1 MRHMSSDLLD
11 ALLRLL
17 FRDRRGENAIVLST
31 DVAKSGRREREQFRN
46 VGGGHLV
53 CAATNTLAQHAAE
66 AEKWNTLHPVVMFM
80 PTGVF
85 KDPPQDPITFCF

>member
-1 MRHMSSDLLD
+1 MSSDLLD

-66 AEKWNTLHPVVMFM
+66 VHTLPFAHTLVV
-80 PTGVF
+80 
-85 KDPPQDPITFCF
+85 